1 LSAHYLDRVIID
13 VSMEEEVLYLK
24 KCSYTLDL
32 TFCVIK
38 KMKINEIFAK
48 ILLFLILY
56 LMGSSLY
63 LIIAKTVFGSDE

>member
-13 VSMEEEVLYLK
+13 VSMEEEVLYQK
-24 KCSYTLDL
+24 KCSYTPDL

-38 KMKINEIFAK
+38 KLKINEIFAK